1 MDTTITA
8 SSELNA
14 DCPTKMREKLN
25 EKLSAV
31 LNASPENIGDAFL
44 CSKIYAQTVHD
55 FGAITDA
62 ERIEALIR
70 SQANYDTRMAE
81 INSVANRQALVAVGA
96 TVIVM
101 SLGLCLG
108 MITGLSLANSFPQW
122 FYRVIAWSF
131 AGILAGHSIIRLSG
145 KYPQAVQVAKTHWLS
160 LGIGFVLFFL
170 APIAAI
176 SSRY

>member
-1 MDTTITA
+1 MDTPITA
-8 SSELNA
+8 SSELNV

-44 CSKIYAQTVHD
+44 CSKVYAQAVHD

-70 SQANYDTRMAE
+70 SQTNYDTRMEE
-81 INSVANRQALVAVGA
+81 ITSVANRQTLVAAGA
-96 TVIVM
+96 AIIVLY
-101 SLGLCLG
+101 LGLFLG
-108 MITGLSLANSFPQW
+108 MVIGLSLANSFPHW

-131 AGILAGHSIIRLSG
+131 VGILAGHSIIRLSG
-145 KYPQAVQVAKTHWLS
+145 KYHQAVQAVKTHWLS